1 MKKLFIVGIFAFSSI
16 YGGSFSWYQN
26 VKVVRSKPIYKT
38 ITIQKPYEY
47 CYNQRVAIHHD
58 SGVEPVVAAMTGIA
72 GGVLGHQIG
81 KGRGKTAATI
91 GGAVV
96 GTLVGE
102 NLVRGRGDIVE
113 YRNRRVCETR
123 YRKYNETKLMHY
135 ENIAHFHG
143 RTIKKISSRP
153 LKFIRVKLTA
163 IY

>member
-1 MKKLFIVGIFAFSSI
+1 MKKLVVLGLFVFSSI

-26 VKVVRSKPIYKT
+26 VKVIRSKPIYKT
-38 ITIQKPYEY
+38 ITIQKPYRY
-47 CYNQRVAIHHD
+47 CYNQRVAIRYD
-58 SGVEPVVAAMTGIA
+58 NGAEPIVAAMTGIA

-123 YRKYNETKLMHY
+123 YRRYNKTKLMHY
-135 ENIAHFHG
+135 ENIARFHG
-143 RTIKKISSRP
+143 RIIKKISNHP
-153 LKFIRVKLTA
+153 LKFIRVKITA
-163 IY
+163 RY